1 MLTRGFFPSV
11 FRSSFRPR
19 TLSDE
24 FRRIQDEMNRLFS
37 GSRYP
42 AAAEYPAL
50 NVWSNDVDTVITAEL
65 PGIEPDDIQLSVVQN
80 TLTLRGERKAEELKE
95 GESYH
100 RRERREGKFV
110 RTLELP
116 FEVDGDKVEAAF
128 TNGVLSVK
136 LPRAEAHRPK
146 KIEISRQPE
155 KTRAA

>member
-1 MLTRGFFPSV
+1 MLTRGFYPSV
-11 FRSSFRPR
+11 FRSLLRPR
-19 TLSDE
+19 GGSDE
-24 FRRIQDEMNRLFS
+24 FRRIQDEMNRLFT
-37 GSRYP
+37 GSRSP

-50 NVWSNDVDTVITAEL
+50 NVWSNDVDTVVTAEL
-65 PGIEPDDIQLSVVQN
+65 PGIDPEDIQLSVVQN
-80 TLTLRGERKAEELKE
+80 TLTVRGERQAEELKE

-128 TNGVLSVK
+128 TDGVLSIK

-146 KIEISRQPE
+146 KIAIKAS
-155 KTRAA
+155 